1 MSKQFKL
8 FSNIMIIIAASMWGI
23 DGVLLTPSYFSEF
36 HFYNIDIIVF
46 IAHFIPFLFLN
57 VFFFKKY
64 KYLKVFTASDL
75 TYFLLIAVFGG
86 VIGTLSMVKALQLSQ
101 FSQYSIVILLQKLQ
115 PVFAIFLA
123 ALLLKEKPTKR
134 FYLVAVIAVLSSY
147 VLAFG
152 LKSPALLE
160 ANNVKACLY
169 SVLAAFSFGSCTVFG
184 RKVLNKYDFS
194 TSTFYRFTFTSI
206 IMFFIILIKGE
217 TQFVGSFV
225 SNKSMFSL
233 AIFIAFFGLSA
244 VFIYYCGLKG
254 TTAST
259 ATLCELAF
267 PLTSVI
273 MEGILRH
280 RVMSFI
286 QIIAALIL
294 ISAILYLNMSK
305 ADIEEIDKFETEE

>member
-23 DGVLLTPSYFSEF
+23 DGVLLTPSYFSTF
-36 HFYNIDIIVF
+36 HFYNVDIIVF
-46 IAHFIPFLFLN
+46 IAHFIPFLVLNIFL
-57 VFFFKKY
+57 FKKY
-64 KYLKVFTASDL
+64 KYLKVFTASDF

-101 FSQYSIVILLQKLQ
+101 FSQYSVVILLQKLQ
-115 PVFAIFLA
+115 PIFAIFLA
-123 ALLLKEKPTKR
+123 SILLKEKPTKK
-134 FYLVAVIAVLSSY
+134 FYIVAVIAILSSY

-152 LKSPALLE
+152 LKSPSLLE
-160 ANNVKACLY
+160 NNNIKACLF
-169 SVLAAFSFGSCTVFG
+169 SLLAAFSFGSSTVFG

-206 IMFFIILIKGE
+206 IMFVIILIKGE
-217 TQFVGSFV
+217 THLIGTFV

-233 AIFIAFFGLSA
+233 ALFIAFFGLLA
-244 VFIYYCGLKG
+244 VFTYYYGLKG

-273 MEGILRH
+273 LEGVLRH
-280 RVMSFI
+280 RVLSFV
-286 QIIAALIL
+286 QIIAAVIL

-305 ADIEEIDKFETEE
+305 ADIEEIDKFETNQ